1 MAEPQK
7 KDSGGGE
14 DWLATYADA
23 ITLLMAFFVM
33 ILHFEDYDAVGREQA
48 AEAIRESMG
57 VMSENAP
64 LSYEESLFNMLNN
77 AINIVESAGIPK
89 EDYMVEFDQE
99 GIIMEFL
106 GKTFFAPGSVILT
119 RKSAEIILQL
129 GEELLSDQ
137 YKLFYID
144 VEGHTDDVSIKSKYY
159 PSNWELSAARAAAVV
174 AKFIAAGVKPTR
186 MKASGFADTKPKF
199 PNKDMFD
206 EPIPENRA
214 ANRRVVIRLKR

>member
-119 RKSAEIILQL
+119 SKSAEIILQL

-174 AKFIAAGVKPTR
+174 SKFIAAGVKPTR